1 MRRALALLAGLVLA
15 GSAVAEVAPGPVV
28 PEGPPR
34 PGTTLED
41 PDFGVRTG
49 QFGLERTVE
58 MYQWYRD
65 PNGDFQRVWK
75 AGLVESAG
83 YPPGHRN
90 PAAMPM
96 EGRRWWAEAPTL
108 DGRPLDPSVLR
119 ALGRWEAFRPGFS
132 RLPANLAATFQPE
145 GDGLSS
151 ADNPLDPRV
160 GDLRLRWRELQLPEL
175 AGRVELVDGRW
186 ELSPGTANAA
196 LNARPLPPVDLPEAE
211 GDRKDPRH
219 WWPLVAG
226 LLILGGGLALWRRRG
241 PRR

>member
-1 MRRALALLAGLVLA
+1 MRRVIALLAGLLLA
-15 GSAVAEVAPGPVV
+15 GGALAQAGQEPVV
-28 PEGPPR
+28 PEGPPQ
-34 PGTTLED
+34 PGEVLED

-75 AGLVESAG
+75 AGLVDSAG
-83 YPPGHRN
+83 YAASHRN
-90 PAAMPM
+90 PGSMPV
-96 EGRRWWAEAPTL
+96 EGRRWWARAPTL

-151 ADNPLDPRV
+151 ADNPLDPQV

-186 ELSPGTANAA
+186 ELLPDAAHAA
-196 LNARPLPPVDLPEAE
+196 LNARPLPPVE
-211 GDRKDPRH
+211 GVDAVPDAPGDGRP
-219 WWPLVAG
+219 WWPLLVG
-226 LLILGGGLALWRRRG
+226 LLVLAGGLAWWRRR
-241 PRR
+241 RK

>member
-1 MRRALALLAGLVLA
+1 MKRVLALLGGLLLA
-15 GSAVAEVAPGPVV
+15 GSALGQPASGPVV

-34 PGTTLED
+34 PGEVLED

-65 PNGDFQRVWK
+65 PDGGFQRVWK
-75 AGLVESAG
+75 AGVVDSDDYPAG
-83 YPPGHRN
+83 YRN
-90 PAAMPM
+90 PSELPV
-96 EGRRWWAEAPTL
+96 EGRRWWAAAPTL
-108 DGRPLDPSVLR
+108 DGWPLDPAVLR
-119 ALGRWEAFRPGFS
+119 ALGRWELFRPGFT

-151 ADNPLDPRV
+151 ADNPLDPQV

-186 ELSPGTANAA
+186 QLMPGTASAA
-196 LNARPLPPVDLPEAE
+196 LNARPLPPADVPDVED
-211 GDRKDPRH
+211 DREDRRR
-219 WWPLVAG
+219 WWPLLAG
-226 LLILGGGLALWRRRG
+226 VLILGGGLAMWRRRD
-241 PRR
+241 R

>member
-1 MRRALALLAGLVLA
+1 MSRLPALLAGLLLA
-15 GSAVAEVAPGPVV
+15 GSALAQAGPEPVV

-34 PGTTLED
+34 PGEVLED
-41 PDFGVRTG
+41 PEIGVRTG

-75 AGLVESAG
+75 AGLVDSKSYPAG
-83 YPPGHRN
+83 RRN
-90 PAAMPM
+90 PTELPV
-96 EGRRWWAEAPTL
+96 EGKRWWASAPTL
-108 DGRPLDPSVLR
+108 DGLPLDPAVLR
-119 ALGRWEAFRPGFS
+119 ALGRWELFRPAFN

-151 ADNPLDPRV
+151 ADNPLDPQV

-186 ELSPGTANAA
+186 QLMPGTASAA
-196 LNARPLPPVDLPEAE
+196 LNARPLPPADVPDVED
-211 GDRKDPRH
+211 DREDRRR
-219 WWPLVAG
+219 WWPLLAG
-226 LLILGGGLALWRRRG
+226 VLILGGGLAMWRRRD
-241 PRR
+241 R